1 MQREYASR
9 AGTLFRPL
17 YSQSLLVE
25 SMKAFVDFYKA
36 IKQPNSPQQNFLS
49 RKSQKDRR
57 AKNIIIEDSFRTF
70 NCVTFEKS
78 SKLLTGRAPFRKDSE
93 LIDYEMDSEEEWA
106 E

>member
-1 MQREYASR
+1 
-9 AGTLFRPL
+9 LFR
-17 YSQSLLVE
+17 
-25 SMKAFVDFYKA
+25 
-36 IKQPNSPQQNFLS
+36 QPNSPQQNFLS

-106 E
+106 EQNGEDVSQNEDDDDEMADNSEEEEED